1 MMRGIILEKQ
11 ENGEG
16 LNIDLDLTNL
26 NLKYEFLG
34 GDYIKRINIKGLL
47 YEVWEEEFVDE
58 LKWNIKKEMG
68 SILEGMIT
76 KEWLEDKG
84 LIKDTEDESHVCIGN
99 QISEF
104 GEREV
109 IIKDREYKTLLE
121 ETI

>member
-11 ENGEG
+11 ENGKG
-16 LNIDLDLTNL
+16 LQIDLDLTNL
-26 NLKYEFLG
+26 NVKYECLE
-34 GDYIKRINIKGLL
+34 DYTKTINMKGLL

-58 LKWNIKKEMG
+58 LKWNIEKEMG
-68 SILEGMIT
+68 SILERMIT

-84 LIKDTEDESHVCIGN
+84 LIKDTEDESYVCIGN

-109 IIKDREYKTLLE
+109 IIKDREYETLLE

>member
-11 ENGEG
+11 ENGKG
-16 LNIDLDLTNL
+16 LQIDLDLTNL
-26 NLKYEFLG
+26 NVKYECLE
-34 GDYIKRINIKGLL
+34 DYTKTINMKGLL

-58 LKWNIKKEMG
+58 LKWNIEKEMG
-68 SILEGMIT
+68 SILERMIT

-109 IIKDREYKTLLE
+109 IIKDREYETLLE